1 MTTLTLFCWEL
12 IMRSNFSK
20 FGAASKHVLA
30 MCARHEHATS
40 HHTPA
45 KIDDSLRGLHLQG
58 AICGLFSR
66 VLYFSKMRD
75 QSCYSLAFSE

>member
-45 KIDDSLRGLHLQG
+45 KIDMILCAGC
-58 AICGLFSR
+58 I
-66 VLYFSKMRD
+66 SKVPSVVSSPESSTSARCVT
-75 QSCYSLAFSE
+75 SPATA